1 LSSLACICAKLGCKL
16 HHSPIS
22 QLIRRI
28 RISGL
33 VALLLFVPGAQLL
46 AQDSAHSTAI
56 NSGKPLSERI
66 VSYVIDARVN
76 AQSKALDATETLTY
90 RNLTGSSQDTF
101 PFHLYL
107 NAFQPK
113 STFMTEVHRD
123 YSSFEWQKKYLASA
137 EIKKLEVVGIGDLT
151 SRVKF
156 IAPDDGNADDRTV
169 FQVKLPR
176 SVAPG
181 ESVQFRISFHDQ
193 FGEVFARTGYKRDF
207 IMGAQWFPKI
217 GVWWQGAWNCHQFH
231 STTEFFADFGTFD
244 VRLTVPQNEVVGASG
259 IEVGS
264 VANADGTKTLSFH
277 GEDIHD
283 FAWTI
288 EPQYKVFSETYNGSM
303 GPVSV
308 RLLIQPGHVHQAARH
323 MTILKQAL
331 DHFDRWYGPYPYKQI
346 TLVDPPHGA
355 LQAGGM
361 EYPTLFTADTAWWMP
376 RGVHLLESVI
386 EHEFGHQ
393 YWYGMV
399 ATNEFEDAWLD
410 EGINSYT
417 ECKILDDVLGHDNSA
432 TLMWGMHES
441 DDAQQR
447 NYYRDS
453 ADKDPMARP
462 GWAYMNGGS
471 YGDITYGKTATV
483 LLTLEKIIGE
493 TTLQRALRTYF
504 IRYRFTH
511 PTKEDFLKTL
521 EEVSGQNLRW
531 YFDQAVYG
539 TAVLDYEI
547 AQARSDRLDWYQE
560 RPAPAKK
567 ASTLYRTT
575 VVVHRKGDF
584 IFPVD
589 VLIKFDNGEN
599 IRERWDGRDRWV
611 RYTYDKKAELVSAEI
626 DPESEVRL
634 DRNYFN
640 NSYVVEEDRRAS
652 HKITHYYMVLIQFL
666 AQLAA
671 WLT

>member
-1 LSSLACICAKLGCKL
+1 
-16 HHSPIS
+16 
-22 QLIRRI
+22 LIRRI

-113 STFMTEVHRD
+113 STFMTEVRRD

-471 YGDITYGKTATV
+471 YGNITYGKTATV

>member
-1 LSSLACICAKLGCKL
+1 
-16 HHSPIS
+16 
-22 QLIRRI
+22 
-28 RISGL
+28 
-33 VALLLFVPGAQLL
+33 
-46 AQDSAHSTAI
+46 
-56 NSGKPLSERI
+56 
-66 VSYVIDARVN
+66 
-76 AQSKALDATETLTY
+76 
-90 RNLTGSSQDTF
+90 
-101 PFHLYL
+101 
-107 NAFQPK
+107 
-113 STFMTEVHRD
+113 
-123 YSSFEWQKKYLASA
+123 
-137 EIKKLEVVGIGDLT
+137 
-151 SRVKF
+151 
-156 IAPDDGNADDRTV
+156 
-169 FQVKLPR
+169 
-176 SVAPG
+176 
-181 ESVQFRISFHDQ
+181 
-193 FGEVFARTGYKRDF
+193 
-207 IMGAQWFPKI
+207 
-217 GVWWQGAWNCHQFH
+217 
-231 STTEFFADFGTFD
+231 
-244 VRLTVPQNEVVGASG
+244 
-259 IEVGS
+259 
-264 VANADGTKTLSFH
+264 
-277 GEDIHD
+277 
-283 FAWTI
+283 
-288 EPQYKVFSETYNGSM
+288 
-303 GPVSV
+303 
-308 RLLIQPGHVHQAARH
+308 
-323 MTILKQAL
+323 
-331 DHFDRWYGPYPYKQI
+331 
-346 TLVDPPHGA
+346 
-355 LQAGGM
+355 
-361 EYPTLFTADTAWWMP
+361 
-376 RGVHLLESVI
+376 
-386 EHEFGHQ
+386 
-393 YWYGMV
+393 MV